1 LVSMDKLRV
10 HLMKAS
16 KTYEGTTTEICDQI
30 GQQINLDLM
39 KLSKEK
45 RNQTVDN

>member
-1 LVSMDKLRV
+1 
-10 HLMKAS
+10 MKAS